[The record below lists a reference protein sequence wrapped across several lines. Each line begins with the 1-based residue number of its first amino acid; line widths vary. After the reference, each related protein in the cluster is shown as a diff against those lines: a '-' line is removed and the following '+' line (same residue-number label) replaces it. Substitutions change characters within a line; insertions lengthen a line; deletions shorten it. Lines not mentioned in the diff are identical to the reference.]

1 MPTPY
6 AIYCIIISVFTF
18 QISAAPRALK
28 EGQLP
33 DDIRL
38 LPLKD
43 LNGYFPFDPPSSKKD
58 WEKKSSKIRHFAC
71 LQGHLLHWL
80 CLGIDQTIF

>member
-18 QISAAPRALK
+18 RISAAPRALK

-43 LNGYFPFDPPSSKKD
+43 LNGYPWDLKETPVKFLANKD
-58 WEKKSSKIRHFAC
+58 KEVFI
-71 LQGHLLHWL
+71 
-80 CLGIDQTIF
+80 